1 MNKRKFEYSFEYWQ
15 ANQLKEIPAFYMD
28 SSGKKKYMSIL
39 EACAWEYPEN
49 LEKFAVRVNSEKC
62 FPPLNRSEVR
72 EYILKALRIEGE
84 SSSSVHSS
92 GSGMHTHKLK
102 YDPIAVQ
109 RFIEDIPVDVDETFL
124 RKRSPMPI
132 DGMSSTLF
140 LNTVFKKKDEIYVT
154 DNLNEEK
161 PRVVLVTI
169 GEEMPNPKLERLAK
183 KNQKGVWYLPN
194 PVCGKMVK
202 SGFDSPMK
210 CKAALA
216 AFPFLVLESD
226 YVSES
231 DWLKI
236 VCSLELPI
244 AALYKSGRRS
254 VHTLI
259 KIDAKSVKDW
269 EAKVAPLKEIMVPL
283 GADPAVMR
291 VGQLSRLPQ
300 CLRGNTGRLQEL
312 LYLDPEPDGVPIIE
326 KPYIN
331 YSVDTRNKIKNY
343 SHFLRKFR

>member
-1 MNKRKFEYSFEYWQ
+1 M
-15 ANQLKEIPAFYMD
+15 
-28 SSGKKKYMSIL
+28 
-39 EACAWEYPEN
+39 
-49 LEKFAVRVNSEKC
+49 
-62 FPPLNRSEVR
+62 
-72 EYILKALRIEGE
+72 
-84 SSSSVHSS
+84 
-92 GSGMHTHKLK
+92 T
-102 YDPIAVQ
+102 
-109 RFIEDIPVDVDETFL
+109 
-124 RKRSPMPI
+124 I

-154 DNLNEEK
+154 DDLNEEK
-161 PRVVLVTI
+161 PSVLVTI
-169 GEEMPNPKLERLAK
+169 GEEMPNPKLEHLAK
-183 KNQKGVWYLPN
+183 KNQNGVWYLPN
-194 PVCGKMVK
+194 PVCGKDVK
-202 SGFDSPMK
+202 SGSDSSMK

-216 AFPFLVLESD
+216 AYPFLVLESD

-236 VCSLELPI
+236 VCSLELPV

-254 VHTLI
+254 VHALI

-343 SHFLRKFR
+343 SHFLRKCSRGW